1 MVNNT
6 VFSDVVGKKLLI
18 LGASPDEC
26 HIIQAAKEMGVY
38 TITTDYYDRE
48 TSPGKKLSDESWDI
62 SWKNIQEL
70 KEMAILRKVDGVI
83 AGYSEFKLKCAIQ
96 LCNELNLPFY
106 IPDEEHLRITRDKL
120 LFKKECR
127 KYGLPVAKDYFV
139 TAEMR
144 EEDLNQIRFPV
155 IVKPADNGGSNG
167 IRFCRD
173 RSEIVSCIEY
183 ALSYSESS
191 RVVVEEVLT
200 GHEVVAYYT
209 AADGEI
215 AFSSMFDKYARIERE
230 GFNALMNAYVYPANR
245 LDYYL
250 EHYNDLVI
258 SFLKGI
264 GICNGVV
271 GIQGFRKADGSI
283 VFFELGF
290 RLGGTNDYHYTDYF
304 NSVSKMKMLI
314 SYSLTGNMHKEEL
327 MKEDPTFGGKHGCTF
342 SLVSRDGT
350 IGHQSG
356 LEEVVSLSNVLY
368 ANYYHKVGDKI
379 TNTGSQSSKTFRA
392 YIVGDSFDEIHNTIR
407 IIQKTVKVLDT
418 DGENMLLDDFDAAL
432 INSDY

>member
-1 MVNNT
+1 MVSNAI
-6 VFSDVVGKKLLI
+6 FSDVRGKRLLI
-18 LGASPDEC
+18 LGASSDEC

-48 TSPGKKLSDESWDI
+48 TSPGKKLSDEAWDI
-62 SWKNIQEL
+62 SWKDIQRL
-70 KEMAILRKVDGVI
+70 KEMAISRKVDGVI

-96 LCNELNLPFY
+96 LCKELNLPFY
-106 IPDEEHLRITRDKL
+106 IPDEELLRITRDKL
-120 LFKKECR
+120 LFKSECR
-127 KYGLPVAKDYFV
+127 KYGLPVAKDYYV

-144 EEDLNQIRFPV
+144 EEDLDQIQYPV

-173 RSEIVSCIEY
+173 RSEIVSCIKY

-191 RVVVEEVLT
+191 RVVVEEVLS

-230 GFNALMNAYVYPANR
+230 GFNALMDAYVYPANR

-250 EHYNDLVI
+250 EHYNSLVVN
-258 SFLKGI
+258 FLEKI
-264 GICNGVV
+264 GIRNGVV
-271 GIQGFRKADGSI
+271 GIQGFRKPDGSI

-327 MKEDPTFGGKHGCTF
+327 KKEDPSFGGKHGCTF
-342 SLVSRDGT
+342 SLVSRDGI

-356 LEEVVSLSNVLY
+356 LDEVASMNNVLY

-379 TNTGSQSSKTFRA
+379 TNTGSQASKTFRA
-392 YIVGDSFDEIHNTIR
+392 YIVGDSFDEIHDAIR
-407 IIQKTVKVLDT
+407 KIQRIVKVLDT
-418 DGENMLLDDFDAAL
+418 NGNNMLLDDFDPTL
-432 INSDY
+432 INKDY